1 MRVSCWSTGRDDPM
15 DKLIEV
21 FQSIQHDSLEVPIWE
36 VFTILAVTTICMI
49 VRGSK
54 TGLLITYMFAL
65 HIAFSFLKIHFSQVA
80 LFIFGIFGAMI
91 LLIGLYEALT
101 ED

>member
-1 MRVSCWSTGRDDPM
+1 M
-15 DKLIEV
+15 DKLTEV
-21 FQSIQHDSLEVPIWE
+21 LHSIQYDTLEVPIWE

-49 VRGSK
+49 VHGSK

-65 HIAFSFLKIHFSQVA
+65 HIAFSFLKIHFNTVA
-80 LFIFGIFGAMI
+80 LFAFGVFGAMI

-101 ED
+101 EN